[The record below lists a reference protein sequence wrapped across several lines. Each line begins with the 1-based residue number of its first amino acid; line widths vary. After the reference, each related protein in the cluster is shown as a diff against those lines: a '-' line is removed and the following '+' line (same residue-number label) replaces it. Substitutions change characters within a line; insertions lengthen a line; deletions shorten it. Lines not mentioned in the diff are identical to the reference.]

1 MLVLVLLTSGCP
13 GHHDRV
19 RLHIQALCA
28 SELTRGQNPRVA
40 TLRDEHAHLVRIHRR
55 ERGRDPYCTFSY
67 YYLVTNY
74 FNPAVLPT
82 RGVWY
87 VVLVTGLNNLTL
99 FACQVTIGEL
109 T

>member
-55 ERGRDPYCTFSY
+55 ERGRDPY
-67 YYLVTNY
+67 LLY
-74 FNPAVLPT
+74 FQLLLPGHELLQPDGPSNSRCMV
-82 RGVWY
+82 RGFFRSRIEQLDLIRAPGHY
-87 VVLVTGLNNLTL
+87 R
-99 FACQVTIGEL
+99 
-109 T
+109 